1 MVTEGG
7 VSSSTRPWKVRPQV
21 PVGGVEDPHA
31 DTVSQPTDI
40 NDDGLLWSVTDL
52 LGAVLEPPQHQDG
65 LAPGRGRPQMRADV
79 VGRR

>member
-1 MVTEGG
+1 M
-7 VSSSTRPWKVRPQV
+7 SSSTRPWKVRPQV

-52 LGAVLEPPQHQDG
+52 LGAVLEP
-65 LAPGRGRPQMRADV
+65 R
-79 VGRR
+79 